1 MNLDFKEIITYIIF
15 FLVLYLVIKYIRK
28 NNETIQILASRVK
41 KTDKQIQKEEEFE
54 KIKKESDEKE
64 KNKITFYST
73 IYRYCKH

>member
-15 FLVLYLVIKYIRK
+15 FLVFYLVIKYIRK

-64 KNKITFYST
+64 KNKIRF
-73 IYRYCKH
+73 

>member
-1 MNLDFKEIITYIIF
+1 MLVNLDFKEIITYIIF
-15 FLVLYLVIKYIRK
+15 FLILYLVIKTIKK

-64 KNKITFYST
+64 KNKI
-73 IYRYCKH
+73 RY

>member
-15 FLVLYLVIKYIRK
+15 FLVFYLVIKYIRK

-54 KIKKESDEKE
+54 KIKKESDKKE
-64 KNKITFYST
+64 KNKI
-73 IYRYCKH
+73 RY

>member
-64 KNKITFYST
+64 KNKI
-73 IYRYCKH
+73 RY